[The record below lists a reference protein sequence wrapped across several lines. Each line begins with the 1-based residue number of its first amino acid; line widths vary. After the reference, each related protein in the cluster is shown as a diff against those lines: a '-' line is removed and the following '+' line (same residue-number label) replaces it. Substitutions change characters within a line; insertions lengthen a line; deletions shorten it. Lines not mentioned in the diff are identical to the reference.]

1 MRDYFYSSL
10 QEVRGFWLAA
20 GTYEQAATLLE
31 IRGRRRACING
42 AIQIFNGFG
51 GSLITFIL
59 QGAVGKRFQ
68 HRDIFRCRPSK
79 LFRQSE
85 IALSIF
91 GMSAY
96 QLTVCLE
103 KCDGGKRH
111 VFLAG
116 DRAQMNQ

>member
-20 GTYEQAATLLE
+20 STHEQAATLLE

-59 QGAVGKRFQ
+59 KGAVGKRFE
-68 HRDIFRCRPSK
+68 HGDIVRRRFSK

-96 QLTVCLE
+96 QFTVHLK
-103 KCDGGKRH
+103 KCDGRKRN
-111 VFLAG
+111 VF
-116 DRAQMNQ
+116 